1 MVVILDQTPSAA
13 SWASSS
19 PFLSDL
25 LFPILQASSE
35 MQNMQRVSF
44 AVIPRARAHKVLD
57 FQKTQSG
64 TSSRMNGLLTAT
76 PQPLPGNISKQQP
89 ARPAL
94 RVLGAVNISPSA
106 GPAEGRS
113 IPFHFSSASGFRP
126 LSQTLVDVVVGRSI
140 FRLLAYK
147 RFLKLLWK
155 SLLVIPIFSLKLNQ
169 FDGFK
174 AERGGEKKRGLF

>member
-64 TSSRMNGLLTAT
+64 TNSRMNGLLTAT
-76 PQPLPGNISKQQP
+76 PQPLPGNTSKQQP

-106 GPAEGRS
+106 GALHLPGQPRDRAFLFISVQHLDLGRCLR
-113 IPFHFSSASGFRP
+113 HWLMWLWDDLFS
-126 LSQTLVDVVVGRSI
+126 VC
-140 FRLLAYK
+140 
-147 RFLKLLWK
+147 
-155 SLLVIPIFSLKLNQ
+155 SLTSDF
-169 FDGFK
+169 
-174 AERGGEKKRGLF
+174 